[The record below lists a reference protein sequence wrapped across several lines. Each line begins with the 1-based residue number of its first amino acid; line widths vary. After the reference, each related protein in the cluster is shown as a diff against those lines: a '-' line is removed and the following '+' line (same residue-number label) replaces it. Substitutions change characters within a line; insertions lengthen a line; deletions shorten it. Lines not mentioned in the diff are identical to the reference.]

1 MRLRARAARG
11 SRPGPGLMVRI
22 SRTFNNSRSLRVSA
36 LYLYARGPRLLVS
49 GRSVRAAVHTVLDGA
64 HSRRIRT
71 GSSLQL
77 RVMYW
82 LSFTA
87 VRVSEDGAP
96 DCGHHLCGAR
106 NCAHHP
112 VRCARRFGL
121 TYFNSVFRVCT
132 SSRYGLQV

>member
-1 MRLRARAARG
+1 M
-11 SRPGPGLMVRI
+11 SQ
-22 SRTFNNSRSLRVSA
+22 TFNNNRSLRVGA
-36 LYLYARGPRLLVS
+36 LYARGPRVLVS

-96 DCGHHLCGAR
+96 DCGHRSCGAR

-112 VRCARRFGL
+112 VRRARRSEL
-121 TYFNSVFRVCT
+121 TYFNNVFRVHVLVV
-132 SSRYGLQV
+132 GLGCGFNCLRI

>member
-1 MRLRARAARG
+1 
-11 SRPGPGLMVRI
+11 MVRI
-22 SRTFNNSRSLRVSA
+22 SRTFHNNRSLRVSA
-36 LYLYARGPRLLVS
+36 MYARGPRVLVS
-49 GRSVRAAVHTVLDGA
+49 GRSVRAAVHTVLDGT

-71 GSSLQL
+71 SSSLQL

-96 DCGHHLCGAR
+96 DCGHRSCGAR

-112 VRCARRFGL
+112 IRRAHRSGL
-121 TYFNSVFRVCT
+121 ACFNNVFRVHVLVV
-132 SSRYGLQV
+132 GLGYT

>member
-1 MRLRARAARG
+1 
-11 SRPGPGLMVRI
+11 MVRI
-22 SRTFNNSRSLRVSA
+22 SRTFNNNRSLRVST
-36 LYLYARGPRLLVS
+36 LYARGPRVLVS

-77 RVMYW
+77 RVMYIW

-96 DCGHHLCGAR
+96 DCGHRSCEAR

-112 VRCARRFGL
+112 VRRARRSEL
-121 TYFNSVFRVCT
+121 TYFNNVFRVHVLVVGLGCT
-132 SSRYGLQV
+132 